1 VRLELFSCPDKLK
14 ENLMSLI
21 YPSDPKPNR
30 INPVT
35 TAPYKGSRSEFRDGN
50 TQNVRTQFVST
61 GQTITLEYQA
71 VTKSAIGAVWNFWD
85 LAGGMYGQSFLLT
98 DSLFYH
104 PTEVVARIVNPFSTY
119 WRFNQEQLSV
129 EVVVSSPEQVIRI
142 PGREDIVFPGC
153 GIYNVGVELRSVI
166 A

>member
-1 VRLELFSCPDKLK
+1 MV
-14 ENLMSLI
+14 LI
-21 YPSDPKPNR
+21 YPSEPKPNR

-35 TAPYKGSRSEFRDGN
+35 TALYKGSRSEFRDGN

-71 VTKSAIGAVWNFWD
+71 VTKSAIGSVWDFWD
-85 LAGGMYGQSFLLT
+85 LAGGMYGDAFLLT

-104 PTEVVARIVNPFSTY
+104 PTEVVARIVNPFSTF
-119 WRFNQEQLSV
+119 WRFNQEQLSI
-129 EVVVSSPEQVIRI
+129 EVVVSSQGQIIRI
-142 PGREDIVFPGC
+142 PGREDVISPGC
-153 GIYNVGVELRSVI
+153 GIYNCSVELKSVI

>member
-1 VRLELFSCPDKLK
+1 MV
-14 ENLMSLI
+14 LI
-21 YPSDPKPNR
+21 YPSEPKPNR

-71 VTKSAIGAVWNFWD
+71 VTKTALTTVWDFWD
-85 LAGGMYGQSFLLT
+85 LVGGMYGQSFLLT

-104 PTEVVARIVNPFSTY
+104 PTEVVARIVNPSSTY

-142 PGREDIVFPGC
+142 PGKEDIVSPGC
-153 GIYNVGVELRSVI
+153 GIYNVNVELKSVI